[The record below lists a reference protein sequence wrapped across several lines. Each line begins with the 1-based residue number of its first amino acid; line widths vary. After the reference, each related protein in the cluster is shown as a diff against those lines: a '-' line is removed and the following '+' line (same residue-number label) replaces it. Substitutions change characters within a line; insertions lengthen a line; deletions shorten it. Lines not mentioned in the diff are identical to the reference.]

1 MIKNMKKGVI
11 YSSLI
16 LYKYFFRRIIFLF
29 DSEFIHEVTI
39 NFGQALGNSRLFIN
53 LIKGLFQVKSKS
65 LNQDC
70 KGIIFKTPIGLA
82 AGFDYEAKLYNILP
96 SLSFGFE
103 TIGTI
108 TNSAYK
114 GNEKPRLGRLI
125 KLNSLLVNKGFKNE
139 GIKKIVEKLK
149 TKKFSIPIGIS
160 IGKTNTARIT
170 TQKQAIDDI
179 ISAFKIAEQANLNTS
194 YYELNISCPNL
205 LVNIEFY
212 NAQKLDELLKQVFLL
227 NIKKPIFI
235 KMPIS
240 KTNQEIIEIM
250 NVIIKYPVGG
260 VIIGNLQTD
269 RTSEI
274 LTKEGIDK
282 SVKGNFSGKLTENR
296 SNELISMIYKKYGNK
311 IIIIGCGGVFSAEDA
326 YKKIKLGASLIQLIT
341 GLVFKGPVLV
351 SQINLELPKLLRKDG
366 FKNISE
372 AIGKSII

>member
-1 MIKNMKKGVI
+1 MKKQVV

-16 LYKYFFRRIIFLF
+16 LYKYFFRKIIFLF
-29 DSEFIHEVTI
+29 DSEFVHELTI
-39 NFGQALGNSRLFIN
+39 SFGNILGNLRISKY
-53 LIKGLFQVKSKS
+53 LIGQLFQIKNKS
-65 LNQDC
+65 LNQ
-70 KGIIFKTPIGLA
+70 KIVGINFENPIGLA

-114 GNEKPRLGRLI
+114 GNEKPRLGRLV
-125 KLNSLLVNKGFKNE
+125 KLNALLVNKGFKND

-160 IGKTNTARIT
+160 IGKTNTVRIT

-179 ISAFKIAEQANLNTS
+179 ISAFKIAKQANLNTS

-205 LVNIEFY
+205 FVNIDFY
-212 NAQKLDELLKQVFLL
+212 NAQKLDELLKEVFLL
-227 NIKKPIFI
+227 NMKKPIFI

-296 SNELISMIYKKYGNK
+296 SNELINMIYKKYGNK

-351 SQINLELPKLLRKDG
+351 SQINLELPKFLTKDG
-366 FKNISE
+366 FKNISQ
-372 AIGKSII
+372 AVGKVSI